1 VSTASCANTMS
12 MALHGSHHDAQKCST
27 TRFPGTRLDAN
38 SSFDCKF
45 FRDISSSALFH
56 TLASCICFPPF
67 SVCSCGWLVLSFSPF
82 FLFSL
87 SSSSPPTPPPPPAAT
102 DYLISLLFLLY
113 NKHQTN
119 QLQQHQTHQKHKTKL
134 HKEERAS

>member
-1 VSTASCANTMS
+1 

-56 TLASCICFPPF
+56 TLASSFCFPPF
-67 SVCSCGWLVLSFSPF
+67 FCLQLRLVGSPF
-82 FLFSL
+82 LPFLSLFPFFFFSSY
-87 SSSSPPTPPPPPAAT
+87 SSSSSCNGLANKPPFPP
-102 DYLISLLFLLY
+102 
-113 NKHQTN
+113 
-119 QLQQHQTHQKHKTKL
+119 LQQTSNKSIAAAPNTSKT
-134 HKEERAS
+134 